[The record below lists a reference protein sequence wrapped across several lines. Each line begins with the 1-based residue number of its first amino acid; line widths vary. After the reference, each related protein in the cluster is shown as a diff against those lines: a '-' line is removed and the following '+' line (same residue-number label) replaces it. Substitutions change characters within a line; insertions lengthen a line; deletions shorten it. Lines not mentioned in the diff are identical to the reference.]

1 VKYRSFGRTG
11 WDVSALGF
19 GCMRLPTRGGP
30 AEIDEPL
37 AIGMIRRGID
47 AGVNY
52 IDTAWPYHGGTSE
65 VLVGKALRD
74 GYRGKVKLATK
85 LPLWQLTEVAECDRI
100 FDEQLAKLQT
110 DRIDCY
116 LLHALGRQSWDKVRR
131 LGVLE
136 WAARQKAR
144 GRIGWIGFSFHDEF
158 PVFQEIIDGWDDWTF
173 CQIQYNYMNET
184 TQAGTKSL
192 KLAAERGLAV
202 VVMEPL
208 LGGSLAYP
216 PPAVR
221 GLWDAAG
228 QKRSPAEWALQ
239 WLWDKPEVS
248 VVLSGMTAMDQV
260 EENLAAVDRS
270 RVGMLTKSDAELVA
284 HVAEVY
290 TSLRPVPC
298 TQCRYCMPCP
308 SGVDIPRNLD
318 LYNNM
323 VMYNWPHTARGSYS
337 FMKETERASACTAC
351 LQCEEKC
358 PQQIV
363 VHEWMKCL
371 AAEMAAK

>member
-1 VKYRSFGRTG
+1 MKYRSFGRTG

>member
-1 VKYRSFGRTG
+1 MTYRSFGRTG

-85 LPLWQLTEVAECDRI
+85 LPLWQLTKVAECDRI

-270 RVGMLTKSDAELVA
+270 RVGMLTKGDAELVA

>member
-1 VKYRSFGRTG
+1 MTYRSFGRTG

-184 TQAGTKSL
+184 TQAGTKGL

-208 LGGSLAYP
+208 LGGSLANP

>member
-1 VKYRSFGRTG
+1 MKYRSFGRTG

-110 DRIDCY
+110 ERIDCY

-298 TQCRYCMPCP
+298 TQCRYCMPCA

>member
-19 GCMRLPTRGGP
+19 VCMRLPTRGGP

-184 TQAGTKSL
+184 TQAGTKGL

-260 EENLAAVDRS
+260 EENLAAVGRS